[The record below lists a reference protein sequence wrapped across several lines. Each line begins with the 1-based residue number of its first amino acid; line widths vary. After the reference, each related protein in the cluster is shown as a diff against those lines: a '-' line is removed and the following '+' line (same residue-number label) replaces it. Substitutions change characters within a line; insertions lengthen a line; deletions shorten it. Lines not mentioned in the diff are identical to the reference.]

1 MVGKKNGLS
10 IPRTLKNVKEKD
22 MNYPEP
28 IFVSETTSTNNYL
41 ADLCNRQTLPDMTTV
56 YTTYQSAGRGQRG
69 NTWESE
75 AGANLLF
82 SFVVFPEFLEAR
94 RQFLL
99 SQVTAL
105 ALQEVLSTYTPDIT
119 IKWPN
124 DIYWKDRK
132 LCGTLIENDLTGTC
146 ISRSIS
152 GTGINLNQ
160 AQFPAHIPNPVSLF
174 QITGK
179 HYEQRFILEQVLEKA
194 AHYYELLKNDNTE
207 PITGRYKEALYRRN
221 GFHPYQDEAGIFQ
234 ARIVDIEPIGKL
246 ILEDETGHRR
256 EYMFKEVSYVL

>member
-1 MVGKKNGLS
+1 
-10 IPRTLKNVKEKD
+10 

-41 ADLCNRQTLPDMTTV
+41 ADLCDHQSLPEMTNV

-82 SFVVFPEFLEAR
+82 SFVVFPEFLEVR

-105 ALQEVLSTYTPDIT
+105 ALQEILSDYTPDVT

-132 LCGTLIENDLTGTC
+132 LCGTLIENDLTGTY

-160 AQFPAHIPNPVSLF
+160 EQFSAHIPNPVSLF

-179 HYEQRFILEQVLEKA
+179 RYEQHPILEQVLEKA
-194 AHYYELLKNDNTE
+194 AYYYELLKAGDDKT
-207 PITGRYKEALYRRN
+207 IAGRYKEVLYRRD
-221 GFHPYQDEAGIFQ
+221 GFYPYEDEAGIFQ

-246 ILEDETGHRR
+246 ILEDEKGHRR
-256 EYMFKEVSYVL
+256 GYMFKEVSYVL

>member
-1 MVGKKNGLS
+1 
-10 IPRTLKNVKEKD
+10 

-28 IFVSETTSTNNYL
+28 IFISETTSTNNYL
-41 ADLCNRQTLPDMTTV
+41 ADLCDRQTLPDMTTV

-105 ALQEVLSTYTPDIT
+105 ALQEVLLDYTPDIT

-124 DIYWKDRK
+124 DIYWKDQK

-160 AQFPAHIPNPVSLF
+160 AQFPAYIPNPVSLF

-179 HYEQRFILEQVLEKA
+179 RYEQRPILEQVLEKA
-194 AHYYELLKNDNTE
+194 NHYYELLKADDTE
-207 PITGRYKEALYRRN
+207 PITGRYREALYRRD

-246 ILEDETGHRR
+246 ILEDEEGRR
-256 EYMFKEVSYVL
+256 RGYMFKEVSYVL